1 MMKLHKKSNLFPKKV
16 CPLRANSNLKRRTIP
31 ANYSYK
37 TADDFMRWLN
47 QQDDLKKQATAE
59 LSIQSVYEMA
69 LALMAWED
77 DGGPPA

>member
-1 MMKLHKKSNLFPKKV
+1 
-16 CPLRANSNLKRRTIP
+16 
-31 ANYSYK
+31 
-37 TADDFMRWLN
+37 MRWLN
-47 QQDDLKKQATAE
+47 QRDDLKKQATAE